1 MKKIKFT
8 DLYKLIPEKKK
19 IFSKINSLVKNSK
32 FIGGEEVENFEKN
45 FSKYVKA
52 KYCIS
57 LGNGTDAIEIALK
70 SLNLKKNSE
79 VIVPVNTWISTAEA
93 VITNNLK
100 LVFCDI
106 NLDDYSISVED
117 LKKKINKKTSAII
130 VVHLYGNPSNMRQ
143 ILKIATKKKIKVVE
157 DCAQAHGTKF
167 KNKHVGTFGSLGTF
181 SFFPGK
187 NLGGFGDGGAIVTNS
202 KSSYLICKRLR
213 NHGALKKYDH
223 KFSGRNSRLDT
234 INAAIL
240 DIKLKS
246 YSKVIKKR
254 NELANEYFKSL
265 KNTKKIQL
273 FRLNKS
279 NTHSFHQFVIRCS
292 YRNELKKFLEKNQ
305 IQTLIHYPYMLNE
318 LKFFNNKNKFKNS
331 YNLGKKILSLPIS
344 EEHSIDQIKHISKK
358 INFFYNNRD

>member
-1 MKKIKFT
+1 MKKINFF

-143 ILKIATKKKIKVVE
+143 ILKIATKKKK
-157 DCAQAHGTKF
+157 
-167 KNKHVGTFGSLGTF
+167 
-181 SFFPGK
+181 
-187 NLGGFGDGGAIVTNS
+187 
-202 KSSYLICKRLR
+202 
-213 NHGALKKYDH
+213 
-223 KFSGRNSRLDT
+223 
-234 INAAIL
+234 
-240 DIKLKS
+240 
-246 YSKVIKKR
+246 
-254 NELANEYFKSL
+254 
-265 KNTKKIQL
+265 
-273 FRLNKS
+273 
-279 NTHSFHQFVIRCS
+279 
-292 YRNELKKFLEKNQ
+292 
-305 IQTLIHYPYMLNE
+305 
-318 LKFFNNKNKFKNS
+318 
-331 YNLGKKILSLPIS
+331 
-344 EEHSIDQIKHISKK
+344 
-358 INFFYNNRD
+358 